1 MDLGTLLGIVK
12 ALTPRVLLGIAIGCG
27 ALLFS
32 PIDFLARVGLD
43 SFQKQNQSMLGGALF
58 LSLALLLAHM
68 LASGWSYL
76 VMLGQ
81 WILKQRKKK
90 QRMQAREQMLH
101 ELTPDEKR
109 FLIPFIEE
117 DQTVIKAQIGDGVAA
132 GLANRNVVYR
142 PSRIGNILTG
152 WDHSIQPWAKAYL
165 KAHPELLEGASP
177 PPRPRSDR
185 F

>member
-32 PIDFLARVGLD
+32 PIDFLTRVGLD

-68 LASGWSYL
+68 LASGWNHL
-76 VMLGQ
+76 VLLGQ
-81 WILKQRKKK
+81 WMFKQRKKK
-90 QRMQAREQMLH
+90 QREHAREQMLH

-109 FLIPFIEE
+109 FLLPFIDE
-117 DQTVIKAQIGDGVAA
+117 DQTVVKARIEDGVAA
-132 GLANRNVVYR
+132 GLANRNIVYR
-142 PSRIGNILTG
+142 PSRIGNMLSG

-165 KAHPELLEGASP
+165 KANPQLLDGASP
-177 PPRPRSDR
+177 PPSPRNYR